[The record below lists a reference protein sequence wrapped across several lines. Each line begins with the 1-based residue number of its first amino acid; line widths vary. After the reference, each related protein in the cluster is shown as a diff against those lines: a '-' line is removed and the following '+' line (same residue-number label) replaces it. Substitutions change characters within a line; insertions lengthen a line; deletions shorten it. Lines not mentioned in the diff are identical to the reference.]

1 MGAFWNFLKTR
12 KRYWLLPMLLVLGLF
27 AVLLIAGQGT
37 EGSFN
42 YTLF

>member
-1 MGAFWNFLKTR
+1 MWSFLKTR

-27 AVLLIAGQGT
+27 AVLLLASQGD
-37 EGSFN
+37 EAAFI

>member
-1 MGAFWNFLKTR
+1 MWSFLNTR

-27 AVLLIAGQGT
+27 AALLLASQGD
-37 EGSFN
+37 EAAFI